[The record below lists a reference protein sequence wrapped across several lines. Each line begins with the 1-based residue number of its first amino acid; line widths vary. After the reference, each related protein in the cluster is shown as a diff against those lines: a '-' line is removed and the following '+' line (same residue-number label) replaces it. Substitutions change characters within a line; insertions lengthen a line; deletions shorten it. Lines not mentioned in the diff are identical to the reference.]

1 MRKHGAKRW
10 GLLLGG
16 VLRVVVTVPFFVV
29 VVVMP
34 LGLAL
39 LALAMPDD
47 AESGAFAYPQVR
59 TLPIGGDEVLRLAL
73 NRLRSALTHHD
84 GGEGGE
90 ADASGEADEQGL
102 GTRSGLVH

>member
-1 MRKHGAKRW
+1 VREHAAKRW
-10 GLLLGG
+10 GLLLGS
-16 VLRVVVTVPFFVV
+16 VLRVVVTVPFF

-47 AESGAFAYPQVR
+47 AESGAFAYPKVR

-73 NRLRSALTHHD
+73 DRLRSALTHHD
-84 GGEGGE
+84 GGEGRE
-90 ADASGEADEQGL
+90 TNSGDETCDHGL
-102 GTRSGLVH
+102 